1 MECATTVHR
10 ETVDSGSTHSAAE
23 HASVDRRGLSWK
35 AGKPSIHGHHG
46 V

>member
-23 HASVDRRGLSWK
+23 HASVDRRGLYWK

>member
-10 ETVDSGSTHSAAE
+10 ETVDSGSTYGAAE